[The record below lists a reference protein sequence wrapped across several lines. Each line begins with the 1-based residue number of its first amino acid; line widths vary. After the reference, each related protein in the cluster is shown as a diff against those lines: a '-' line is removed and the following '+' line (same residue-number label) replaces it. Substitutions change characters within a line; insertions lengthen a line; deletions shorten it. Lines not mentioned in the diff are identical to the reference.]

1 MQASSET
8 KMSWG
13 ERIAGGLIYLV
24 IGLIIMT
31 IFKPWGKVV
40 LEQQFK
46 GLIDQRWISNVD
58 LVARFA
64 LIILLLAAYLFSRRS
79 ERLEKYAKLFLAL
92 LIMMIA
98 MSIDLYSGRV
108 QFYFLHLTDATP
120 QGFAVIKAIEGVLV
134 TGIIILLTW
143 ASGDT
148 LGSIY
153 LQKGNLKKGLIIG
166 VIAFFAAAALSIPM
180 GALFGIKDITAAKI
194 WAWLPWILLF
204 VITNAF
210 MEELLLRGLVL
221 RKLEPFTGKWLAVIL
236 AAIVF
241 ISPHLTVDYTQ
252 SMLIFGLTLIP
263 LSIAWG
269 WIMVST
275 DAIWGSFLFHA
286 GMDIPIIL
294 GIFSQMK

>member
-1 MQASSET
+1 MQTSES
-8 KMSWG
+8 KMNWG

-24 IGLIIMT
+24 IGLFIMSV
-31 IFKPWGKVV
+31 FKPWGKII
-40 LEQQFK
+40 LEQHWK
-46 GLIDQRWISNVD
+46 GIVDAKWISNVD
-58 LVARFA
+58 LVARFGM
-64 LIILLLAAYLFSRRS
+64 IIVLLAAYMFSRRTVK
-79 ERLEKYAKLFLAL
+79 LEKYAKLFLVL
-92 LIMMIA
+92 LIIMIA

-108 QFYFLHLTDATP
+108 QFYFLHFTDSTP
-120 QGFAVIKAIEGVLV
+120 SGFAIMKAIEGVLV
-134 TGIIILLTW
+134 SGIIILLTW

-153 LQKGNLKKGLIIG
+153 LQKGNLKRGLIIG
-166 VIAFFAAAALSIPM
+166 IIAFVAAAALSIPM
-180 GALFGIKDITAAKI
+180 GSLFGIQDVTAAKI

-221 RKLEPFTGKWLAVIL
+221 RKLEPFTGKWIAVIL

-263 LSIAWG
+263 LALAWG